1 MDYLLDTNILIAY
14 LRNNDLT
21 QRLENDLDLLNPAN
35 TLIISVVSIGEMKS
49 IAIKN
54 RWGQKKQRN
63 LILSLNDFLISDI
76 NVSSVINRYAEIDA
90 FSQNRLPGK
99 TLGQSARNMGKNDLW
114 IAAAASV
121 YELPLVTTD
130 KDFSH
135 LNPEFLNLKLV
146 NLDDYKK

>member
-1 MDYLLDTNILIAY
+1 MDTNILVAY

-21 QRLENDLDLLNPAN
+21 QRLESHLDLLNPAN
-35 TLIISVVSIGEMKS
+35 TLIISVVSIGEIKS

-54 RWGQKKQRN
+54 KWGRQKQRA
-63 LILSLNDFLISDI
+63 LKSSLEDFLISDI
-76 NVSSVINRYAEIDA
+76 NISSVIDRYAEIDA
-90 FSQNRLPGK
+90 FSQNKLPGNP
-99 TLGQSARNMGKNDLW
+99 LGQSARNMGKNDLW

-135 LNPEFLNLKLV
+135 LDPGFLNLKLID
-146 NLDDYKK
+146 LDDYRE